1 MKLNETTP
9 PPAAAHAGIVQAL
22 VAARR
27 SGQPVPAQAWH
38 NAITTHADVY
48 AVQDAVAQAMG
59 WFADGPAQFWKSGG
73 ASRQD
78 VMTHAALPPQGVRP
92 SGASLADLPS
102 HAPAIE
108 AEIALRLG
116 MAITPEH
123 AARLTPDDCAGLV
136 DAMAVT
142 IEVADSRWSEAF
154 EAPTLL
160 RLADCG
166 CHSALLVSDWVDY
179 APRNWATQRCEV
191 NIDQQPLV
199 VRTGSH
205 TLADPLWL
213 LPAWLRHATRMGH
226 TVAAGTAVTTGSWI
240 GAVHIPALAAV
251 RVEFPG
257 IGVATLR
264 V

>member
-1 MKLNETTP
+1 MM
-9 PPAAAHAGIVQAL
+9 HANPSSQAMALTGVTQAL

-27 SGQPVPAQAWH
+27 TGHPVPALPWH
-38 NAITTHADVY
+38 DAITTAAEVY

-59 WFADGPAQFWKSGG
+59 WFAGGPAQFWKSGG
-73 ASRQD
+73 GSRND

-92 SGASLADLPS
+92 SGSTLADLPS

-116 MAITPEH
+116 VAITPEH
-123 AARLTPDDCAGLV
+123 AATLTFADCASLV

-154 EAPTLL
+154 QAPPLL
-160 RLADCG
+160 RLADSG
-166 CHSALLVSDWVDY
+166 CHSALLVGDWVDY
-179 APRNWATQRCEV
+179 APRNWAEQRCEV
-191 NIDQQPLV
+191 QIGEQALL

-213 LPAWLRHATRMGH
+213 LPAWLRHATRNGQ
-226 TVAAGTAVTTGSWI
+226 TVPAGTAVTTGSWI
-240 GAVHIPALAAV
+240 GAVHIPVLAAV

-257 IGVATLR
+257 IGVTTLR